1 MVITDVVNILKD
13 ESKCSGGTSE
23 LVDCMVLLMQANH
36 KTIFCTCNMMYVLL
50 GYNHS
55 YLFSIGWGGFIVLIQ
70 FSKVQFKFDNT
81 LFIPEGKSPSEGLIK
96 TKN

>member
-1 MVITDVVNILKD
+1 MNIVKD
-13 ESKCSGGTSE
+13 KSNCSGGASE
-23 LVDCMVLLMQANH
+23 LVDCMVLLIQANH

-55 YLFSIGWGGFIVLIQ
+55 YVFSICWSGFIVLIQ
-70 FSKVQFKFDNT
+70 FSKVQFKFDNS
-81 LFIPEGKSPSEGLIK
+81 LFIPEWESPSGGLIK